1 MARLTAKFIENIKP
15 AAARREIPDSGCRGL
30 YLIVQPS
37 GRRAWAVRYRYE
49 GKTRKLT
56 LDNVGLADARRAAT
70 TALRELERGN
80 DPAALKFDA
89 EAQAKQAA
97 ADRAKDTV
105 DSLAARFIERH
116 AKRHT
121 RPNSWRQ
128 TVHVFDDIVLP
139 VWRGRSVHDIERR
152 DVKELV
158 EGVAVNRPIMANRA
172 AAVLSKFFNWC
183 AEHDI
188 IKASPSAGVKLPSK
202 ERARERVL
210 SDDEIK
216 ALWLACDDIS
226 GSAGACIKLLLL
238 TGQRRSE
245 IANLKWNEI
254 DGNLLV
260 LPAERMKGHQAHE
273 VPLSTQAVSILA
285 SLPRTGGYIFGASP
299 VNHFDRI
306 KRELDARMQLS
317 VPWVV
322 HDIRRTVAS
331 GMARIG
337 VLVPV
342 IEKVLGHRGGTFRG
356 IVGTYQRHS
365 FLPEMT
371 AALERWANHVEGVVS
386 GKSADVVRLG
396 QR

>member
-216 ALWLACDDIS
+216 ALWL
-226 GSAGACIKLLLL
+226 
-238 TGQRRSE
+238 
-245 IANLKWNEI
+245 
-254 DGNLLV
+254 
-260 LPAERMKGHQAHE
+260 PAERMKGHQAHE